1 MHQSWRRLCTSHH
14 ISLSHYR
21 VQHSDTG
28 GDSII
33 VTRMATVALP
43 GHCRTAG
50 SAGGPFAEDAGTGTP
65 VCEKDRRK
73 TKQKTELRDTDDE

>member
-1 MHQSWRRLCTSHH
+1 
-14 ISLSHYR
+14 
-21 VQHSDTG
+21 
-28 GDSII
+28 
-33 VTRMATVALP
+33 MATVALP